1 MVLLFFSVKI
11 VHSRTKCLQIFSQKK
26 FSNFCKSLGNSFKVQ
41 LNSDDFD
48 TNFSSPLGTEKCI
61 LGFLTVCAILLTDK
75 LFHMK
80 AVIHE
85 GAD

>member
-1 MVLLFFSVKI
+1 MSADLLLKRNSV
-11 VHSRTKCLQIFSQKK
+11 IFAIP
-26 FSNFCKSLGNSFKVQ
+26 LGTFKVQ

>member
-1 MVLLFFSVKI
+1 MKI
-11 VHSRTKCLQIFSQKK
+11 YHSWYMRITEILYLAAEF
-26 FSNFCKSLGNSFKVQ
+26 FKVQ